1 MRAPIAAVIVLLATL
16 ALGMY
21 LGGHAS
27 SLPGPIADLVRGEDQ
42 AMVDAAVA
50 KIKDDYYR
58 ELDGKEVADDAIRGV
73 VEGLDDRFSAYFDS
87 EEYKRFQEVSDSRF
101 SGVGL
106 GIQKVDAGLRVVTV
120 YDDSPAKD
128 AGIRVG
134 DVIVSAGGTSLAGKP
149 EEAATGLIKG
159 EPGTKVR
166 LQWKRGKETITK
178 ELTRAQVSIPVVSS
192 KTRTRNGKTYAVIR
206 LETFSSGAHAEVYAA
221 LKKAEKAKVD
231 GIVFD
236 LRGNGGGLVEEARL
250 IASAFLK
257 DGVIVTTRGRAVP
270 TRVYRAT
277 GKPVAADIPM
287 VVLVDRGTASA
298 SEIVSGALQDR
309 KRARL
314 VGTKT
319 FGKGVFQEVVEI
331 DGGGALDITVG
342 QYFLPSG
349 RNLGGK
355 GTSRG
360 DGLKP
365 DVKGEDDP
373 KTPKVDEGVD
383 AAVRA
388 LAGSSQP

>member
-1 MRAPIAAVIVLLATL
+1 MRAPFAALIVLLGTL

-21 LGGHAS
+21 LGGHS
-27 SLPGPIADLVRGEDQ
+27 SALPAPIAELVRGEDQ
-42 AMVDAAVA
+42 AMVDAAIEKV
-50 KIKDDYYR
+50 KDDYYR
-58 ELDGKEVADDAIRGV
+58 KLDDKEVADNAIRGV

-87 EEYKRFQEVSDSRF
+87 EQYRRFKEVSSSKF

-106 GIQKVDAGLRVVTV
+106 AIQKVDDGLRVVTV
-120 YDDSPAKD
+120 YDDSPAKR
-128 AGIRVG
+128 AGIQVG
-134 DVIVSAGGTSLAGKP
+134 DVITAANDARLAGKP
-149 EEAATGLIKG
+149 EEDATGLIKG
-159 EPGTKVR
+159 EPGTKVTLTYR
-166 LQWKRGKETITK
+166 RGKKVIVK
-178 ELTRAQVSIPVVSS
+178 KITRAQVSIPVVESE
-192 KTRTRNGKTYAVIR
+192 RRRRGGRTYAVIS
-206 LETFSSGAHAEVYAA
+206 LSTFSSGAHAEVYAA
-221 LKKAEKAKVD
+221 VRKAVDRKVD

-257 DGVIVTTRGRAVP
+257 DGVVVTTKGRAVP
-270 TRVYRAT
+270 TKVYRAT
-277 GKPVAADIPM
+277 GKPVAPDVPM

-298 SEIVSGALQDR
+298 SEIVSGALQDTE
-309 KRARL
+309 RARL

-331 DGGGALDITVG
+331 EGGGALDITVG

-360 DGLKP
+360 AGLKP
-365 DVKGEDDP
+365 DVKAEDDP
-373 KTPKVDEGVD
+373 KTKADEGVD

-388 LAGSSQP
+388 LAGSSRS